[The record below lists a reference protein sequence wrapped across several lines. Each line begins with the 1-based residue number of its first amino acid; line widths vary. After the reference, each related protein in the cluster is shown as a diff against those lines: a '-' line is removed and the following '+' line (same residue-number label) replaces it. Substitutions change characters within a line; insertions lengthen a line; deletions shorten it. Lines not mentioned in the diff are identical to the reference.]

1 MTLALKPD
9 QLQPFFLIWDCRSR
23 QFGLRR
29 CWCRELAGGFKNR
42 VGD

>member
-23 QFGLRR
+23 RFGLRR